1 MQQHKSLLM
10 LTGLLVIFTLVV
22 ASAPVYSAD
31 YPARDITV
39 LVPWP
44 AGGGTDMVTRSF
56 LKNANKFFPVNVQIV
71 NVTGG
76 GGIVGLGKTAGARP
90 DGYTLCMF
98 EINTLQGYDVQG
110 MTKYNLVNDFTL
122 INRVG
127 FGEAVLVV
135 GKNSPFNTIQEFI
148 AFAKSH
154 PGELKISVGCGKGC
168 AWHMPLE
175 LLMRSVGAELKYV
188 YMQGGAPARTAAIGG
203 HVDGATIGIMEAS
216 DFVKAGDLK
225 MLAVFGESRN
235 KHHPEVPTVGEL
247 GYPKIAM
254 GVSWVLGGPNGI
266 AKEKVDTLLKY
277 TEKCFNDPEFRELL
291 DKKVISVPDH
301 FYGPEETKAYMME
314 NEERIRKV
322 LTALGLAKKK

>member
-1 MQQHKSLLM
+1 MKQRKSFLI
-10 LTGLLVIFTLVV
+10 LTGLAFIFILIAAGST
-22 ASAPVYSAD
+22 AYGGK

-76 GGIVGLGKTAGARP
+76 GGIVGLAKPASARP

-110 MTKYNLVNDFTL
+110 MTKYNLVKDFTL
-122 INRVG
+122 INRAG

-135 GKNSPFNTIQEFI
+135 GKDSPFNTIQEFI
-148 AFAKSH
+148 AHAKKH

-175 LLMRSVGAELKYV
+175 LLMRSEKAELKYV
-188 YMQGGAPARTAAIGG
+188 YMQGGAPARPAAMGG

-225 MLAVFGESRN
+225 LLGVFGENRN
-235 KHHPEVPTVGEL
+235 KHHSDIPTVGEL

-254 GVSWVLGGPNGI
+254 GVSWVLGGPKGI
-266 AKEKVDTLLKY
+266 DKEKIDTLLKY

-314 NEERIRKV
+314 NEERVRNV
-322 LTALGLAKKK
+322 LNALGLAKKK